1 LSASGFARIDSGI
14 ARALS
19 DGMPGESSSLPFRL
33 ELPPAPAE
41 ETGGVKAWRQPVVLR
56 SYLPHPA
63 DRNPMFLETRVYQ
76 GSSGRVYP
84 IPFVD
89 RIAETA
95 VEQPWQAVHI
105 ENAYLRLMI
114 LPQIGGRIHVGLD
127 KTNGYDFFYRQNVI
141 KPALVGLAG
150 PWISGGVEFN
160 WPQHHR
166 PATFMPVETEI
177 ERHPDG
183 SVTVWCSDHDPMQR
197 MKGMHGVCLH
207 PDQAVV
213 ELKVRLYNRTP
224 YQQTFLWW
232 ANVATRVHE
241 QYQSFFPPDVRY
253 VADHAK
259 RAITAFPHSD
269 RPYYGVDYPARARN
283 GVPEEE
289 QPRQFRPD
297 GSYAADDLS
306 WYANIPVPTSYM
318 ITSTKED
325 FFGGYDHR
333 AQAGV
338 LHFADHHFAPG
349 KKQWTWGNHEFG
361 YAWDRSLTDDDGPY
375 IELMAGVYTDNQPD
389 FSFLAPGETK
399 RFSQFWYPLQRIG
412 PPQAASLQCALNL
425 TAKNGQVRIGVQAT
439 RDLTHAT
446 VTLTCR
452 GAVEAT
458 WTQDIRIGSPLIHK
472 HALATAVPETDL
484 AVTVEA
490 NGALLLRY
498 APGEVIPAP
507 VPTVAIEPP
516 VPSAITTNEELY
528 LTGLHL
534 SQYRHATRRPELYW
548 QEALLRDPLDAR
560 ANTALGEWHMQRGEF
575 AIAEALLRNAMQRL
589 TALNPNP
596 ADGRAF
602 YLLGLTLRFM
612 DRPSESY
619 DAFSKAAWSAAW
631 KSPAH
636 YALAQADAAAGRWE
650 AALEHARR
658 SLKCDADNLNARNL
672 IALALRAA
680 GNQDEASTVL
690 AQTRSIDPLDH
701 WSRHLALAH
710 TPADNRALLDLVWDY
725 VDCGQHQTAID
736 LLRAANMQSTD
747 GSVPLLHYT
756 LGYLLHRIGRKD
768 ERDRAWQSA
777 AAASPD
783 YCFPHRLEEMLVLQA
798 VIHTVPG
805 DVRAPYYLGNL
816 LYDRRRYDE
825 AMDLWQRAAT
835 LDASFPTVH
844 RNLGIALFNVRG
856 DADAAVAA
864 FDRAQAADPRDGRI
878 LYERDQLWK
887 RCGVPP
893 PRRLAE
899 LLRHAGLVATRD
911 DLSVELATLYNQ
923 TGEPEQ
929 ALYGLLSRNFQPW
942 EGGEGL
948 VLGQFVRARLLLA
961 RHAIAARKPADAITH
976 LEAALH
982 PPQSIGEARHLLAN
996 KSDIE
1001 YTLGVAHAAAGNWA
1015 EAERWWQ
1022 RASREAGD
1030 FQQMSVLPISG
1041 MTYWRGAAL
1050 EKMRQ
1055 PEQADAVFHSIAA
1068 FADELDLQEPKIDY
1082 FATSLPTM
1090 LLFHEDLAHR
1100 NRVLAAFLRAQAAY
1114 GCNGAAAAVPMLRA
1128 VLALDSNHAGA
1139 SDLLQQIELSE
1150 PGAIS
1155 RENSRTSSES
1165 QNTARKR

>member
-1 LSASGFARIDSGI
+1 MSGE
-14 ARALS
+14 
-19 DGMPGESSSLPFRL
+19 PSSLPFRL
-33 ELPPAPAE
+33 ELPPAPPA
-41 ETGGVKAWRQPVVLR
+41 ETGAVKAWRQPVMLR
-56 SYLPHPA
+56 SYLPHPP

-95 VEQPWQAVHI
+95 VDQSWQAVHI
-105 ENAYLRLMI
+105 ENAYLRLMV
-114 LPQIGGRIHVGLD
+114 LPQIGGRIHIGLD

-177 ERHPDG
+177 EHHPDG

-207 PDQAVV
+207 PDRAVV

-224 YQQTFLWW
+224 YRQTFLWW

-241 QYQSFFPPDVRY
+241 HYQSFFPPDVRY

-269 RPYYGVDYPARARN
+269 RPYYGVDYPARAHN

-338 LHFADHHFAPG
+338 LHFADHHIAPG

-361 YAWDRSLTDDDGPY
+361 YAWDRSLTDNDGPY

-412 PPQAASLQCALNL
+412 PPQAASLQCALSL
-425 TAKNGQVRIGVQAT
+425 SSADEHRVRIGALAT
-439 RDLTHAT
+439 RNLANAT
-446 VTLTCR
+446 VMLTCR
-452 GAVEAT
+452 GDLAAK
-458 WTQDIRIGSPLIHK
+458 WTQNIQIGNPLILEHTFV
-472 HALATAVPETDL
+472 TAIPETDL
-484 AVTVEA
+484 TVTVEA
-490 NGALLLRY
+490 NGVLLLRY

-507 VPTVAIEPP
+507 IPTVAVEPP
-516 VPSAITTNEELY
+516 APSAIATNEELY

-534 SQYRHATRRPELYW
+534 AQYRHATRRPELYW
-548 QEALLRDPLDAR
+548 QEALRRDALDAR
-560 ANTALGEWHMQRGEF
+560 ANTALGEWYMQRGEF
-575 AIAEALLRNAMQRL
+575 TIAEGLLRNAIQRL

-596 ADGRAF
+596 ADGQAF
-602 YLLGLTLRFM
+602 YLLGLVLRFK

-631 KSPAH
+631 KAPAH
-636 YALAQADAAAGRWE
+636 YALAQADATAGHWND
-650 AALEHARR
+650 ALEHARQ
-658 SLKCDADNLNARNL
+658 SLACDADNLNARNL
-672 IALALRAA
+672 ITLCLRAL
-680 GNQDEASTVL
+680 GQNDEARTML
-690 AQTRSIDPLDH
+690 AETRAMDALDH
-701 WSRHLALAH
+701 WSRHLALGDM
-710 TPADNRALLDLVWDY
+710 PADNRALLDLAWDY
-725 VDCGQHQTAID
+725 VYCGQYETAID
-736 LLRAANMQSTD
+736 LLQAADTQCANTQCLD

-756 LGYLLHRIGRKD
+756 LGYLLHRVGRKGEGD
-768 ERDRAWQSA
+768 QAWRV
-777 AAASPD
+777 AASALPD

-798 VIHTVPG
+798 VTQAVT
-805 DVRAPYYLGNL
+805 DDARAPYYLGNL

-825 AMDLWQRAAT
+825 AMELWQRAAM
-835 LDASFPTVH
+835 LDPAFPTVH

-864 FDRAQAADPRDGRI
+864 FDRAQAADPKDARI
-878 LYERDQLWK
+878 VYERDQLWK
-887 RCGVPP
+887 RTGIPP
-893 PRRLAE
+893 ERRLAE
-899 LLRHAGLVATRD
+899 LLRHADLVATRD
-911 DLSVELATLYNQ
+911 DISVELATLYNQ
-923 TGEPEQ
+923 TGAPKE
-929 ALYGLLSRNFQPW
+929 ALAILLARNFQPW

-961 RHAIAARKPADAITH
+961 RHAIATGKPTDAIAH
-976 LEAALH
+976 LESALH

-1001 YTLGVAHAAAGNWA
+1001 YTLGVAHADADNRA

-1022 RASREAGD
+1022 RAARQAGD
-1030 FQQMSVLPISG
+1030 FQQMSVLPISD

-1050 EKMRQ
+1050 EKLQQ
-1055 PEQADAVFHSIAA
+1055 PQQAEEVFRSIADYA
-1068 FADELDLQEPKIDY
+1068 EQLEAQQPKIDY
-1082 FATSLPTM
+1082 FATSLPAM

-1100 NRVLAAFLRAQAAY
+1100 NRVLAVFLRAQATY
-1114 GCNGAAAAVPMLRA
+1114 GRDGAQAAIPLLRA
-1128 VLALDSNHAGA
+1128 VLSLDSNHAGA
-1139 SDLLQQIELSE
+1139 SDLLQQAESQV
-1150 PGAIS
+1150 
-1155 RENSRTSSES
+1155 REAGEQAESPQASES
-1165 QNTARKR
+1165 QNPARMR

>member
-33 ELPPAPAE
+33 ELPPAPLE
-41 ETGGVKAWRQPVVLR
+41 ETGAVKAWRQPVVLR
-56 SYLPHPA
+56 SYLPHLP

-84 IPFVD
+84 MPFVD

-95 VEQPWQAVHI
+95 VEQSWQAVHI
-105 ENAYLRLMI
+105 ENAYLRLMV

-177 ERHPDG
+177 EHHPDG

-207 PDQAVV
+207 PDRAVV

-224 YQQTFLWW
+224 YKQTFLWW

-269 RPYYGVDYPARARN
+269 RPYYGVDYPARAHN
-283 GVPEEE
+283 GVPEDE
-289 QPRQFRPD
+289 QPRQFRPE

-318 ITSTKED
+318 ITSTQED

-338 LHFADHHFAPG
+338 LHFADHHIAPG

-361 YAWDRSLTDDDGPY
+361 YAWDRSLTDNDGPY

-399 RFSQFWYPLQRIG
+399 CFSQFWYPLQRIG
-412 PPQAASLQCALNL
+412 PPQAASLQCALSL
-425 TAKNGQVRIGVQAT
+425 TTKNGQARIGVQAT
-439 RDLTHAT
+439 QELINTT

-452 GAVEAT
+452 GAIEAK
-458 WTQDIRIGSPLIHK
+458 WTQDIQVGRPLIFEHT
-472 HALATAVPETDL
+472 LASAAREADL

-490 NGALLLRY
+490 NGTLLLRY
-498 APGEVIPAP
+498 APGEIVPAP
-507 VPTVAIEPP
+507 IPSVAVEPP
-516 VPSAITTNEELY
+516 APFAISTNEELY

-534 SQYRHATRRPELYW
+534 AQYRHATRRPELYW
-548 QEALLRDPLDAR
+548 QEALRRDLLDTR

-575 AIAEALLRNAMQRL
+575 ATAEGLLRNAIQRL
-589 TALNPNP
+589 TTLNPNP
-596 ADGRAF
+596 ADGQAF
-602 YLLGLTLRFM
+602 YLFGLTLRFM
-612 DRPSESY
+612 DRPAESY

-631 KSPAH
+631 KAPAH
-636 YALAQADAAAGRWE
+636 YALAQADATAGRWD
-650 AALEHARR
+650 AALQHARR
-658 SLKCDADNLNARNL
+658 SLACDADNLNARNL
-672 IALALRAA
+672 IALSLRML
-680 GNQDEASTVL
+680 GRDDDASAML
-690 AQTRSIDPLDH
+690 AETRAIDSLDH
-701 WSRHLALAH
+701 WSRHLALGDV
-710 TPADNRALLDLVWDY
+710 PADNRALLDLVWDY
-725 VDCGQHQTAID
+725 VYCGQHETAIG
-736 LLRAANMQSTD
+736 LLRVANVQCMD
-747 GSVPLLHYT
+747 GSVPVLHYT
-756 LGYLLHRIGRKD
+756 LGYLLHRVGRKD
-768 ERDRAWQSA
+768 EAHQAWQRG

-783 YCFPHRLEEMLVLQA
+783 YCFPHRLEEMQVLQA
-798 VIHTVPG
+798 VAQTAPE
-805 DVRAPYYLGNL
+805 DARAPYYLGNL
-816 LYDRRRYDE
+816 FYDRRRYDE
-825 AMDLWQRAAT
+825 AIDLWQRAAT

-864 FDRAQAADPRDGRI
+864 FNRAQAADPQDGRI

-887 RCGVPP
+887 RAGIAPE
-893 PRRLAE
+893 RRLAE
-899 LLRHAGLVATRD
+899 LQRHAGLVATRD
-911 DLSVELATLYNQ
+911 DLSVELASLHNQ
-923 TGEPEQ
+923 TGEPDQ
-929 ALYGLLSRNFQPW
+929 ALSSLLSRNFQPW

-961 RHAIAARKPADAITH
+961 RRAIAAEKHTDAITH
-976 LEAALH
+976 LEAALR

-1001 YTLGVAHAAAGNWA
+1001 YTLGVAHAAAGDAA

-1022 RASREAGD
+1022 RASQETGD
-1030 FQQMSVLPISG
+1030 FQQMSVLPVSD

-1050 EKMRQ
+1050 EKLQQ
-1055 PEQADAVFHSIAA
+1055 PEQAYEVFRDIAA
-1068 FADELDLQEPKIDY
+1068 FADKLEVQEPKIDY
-1082 FATSLPTM
+1082 FATSLPAM
-1090 LLFHEDLAHR
+1090 LLFHEDLGRR
-1100 NRVLAAFLRAQAAY
+1100 NRVLATFLRAQAAY
-1114 GCNGAAAAVPMLRA
+1114 GRNGAAAAIPMLHA

-1139 SDLLQQIELSE
+1139 SDLLQQAELDES
-1150 PGAIS
+1150 GAIPQGKTQT
-1155 RENSRTSSES
+1155 TSG
-1165 QNTARKR
+1165 TK